1 MTTERRSFDDSN
13 VDAILATRDDTMLD
27 TGLDDSEPLGTDR
40 TGTSTGTPMPA
51 SATGGDRLTEAAS
64 GVAERVADTAGREVG
79 DQVNSGLSRAG
90 DALAQLASAVRKGGE
105 DMREQQPQIAGF
117 ADTAA
122 GQVEK
127 AAQFVR
133 ETDVQGLLREAEGFA
148 RRQPAVFLGGA
159 LALGLLASRFLKA
172 SPERGSTGSTPGRS
186 YRSSSSSRYG
196 DAAGYGGSQGSG
208 YGSPSAGG
216 YPSTRS
222 MTGAGQARYGST
234 SSGTGV
240 EHGGA

>member
-1 MTTERRSFDDSN
+1 M
-13 VDAILATRDDTMLD
+13 AQL
-27 TGLDDSEPLGTDR
+27 
-40 TGTSTGTPMPA
+40 
-51 SATGGDRLTEAAS
+51 
-64 GVAERVADTAGREVG
+64 ERVASHDLISNLPNRNGLRAWLEADLATTDGKSTDVGLLLVDLDRIRQVNDTFGREVG

-148 RRQPAVFLGGA
+148 RRQPAVFLGGV